1 MIKKTVSL
9 FALTLSLSIM
19 VSSRAQG
26 APPSTLTMKVAIGLG
41 FHVCPERKTLPPL
54 QEAYLCSGL
63 AANPQTV
70 ELTLVNQ
77 PAAKPTWLFYEV
89 PYTMT
94 TKFQDIEVT
103 MESLVMYS
111 KVDGV
116 TTGYVDGRLISTKA
130 GVASDPVY
138 FRASATGGLDKLT
151 YSTTY
156 GSMTKVPLS
165 KGTGEFSPYVVIT
178 APQ

>member
-1 MIKKTVSL
+1 MIKNSISLFAIVVSL
-9 FALTLSLSIM
+9 FFLI
-19 VSSRAQG
+19 SSGAQA
-26 APPSTLTMKVAIGLG
+26 APPATLTMKVAIGLG

-63 AANPQTV
+63 AASPQTV

-103 MESLVMYS
+103 MECLVMYS

-130 GVASDPVY
+130 GVASEPIY
-138 FRASATGGLDKLT
+138 FRASATGGLDKFS

-165 KGTGEFSPYVVIT
+165 KGMGEFSPYVVIA
-178 APQ
+178 APE